1 MLDLGQ
7 LHKNTVYKNQGTPY
21 SLTRTITENGQ
32 PDILFHWHT
41 DVEIIYVHEGT
52 AKFHIDQ
59 EYFNSK
65 AGDIILIRPNAL
77 HSIHPIENQKH
88 YMDALNFQLDLMG
101 YSAMYRLPATPLQGR
116 ARLCSRDRTPSQGL
130 SSHPFLSN

>member
-21 SLTRTITENGQ
+21 SLTRTITKNGQ

-65 AGDIILIRPNAL
+65 AGDIILIRQHVSYL
-77 HSIHPIENQKH
+77 CDRLS
-88 YMDALNFQLDLMG
+88 LNV
-101 YSAMYRLPATPLQGR
+101 SKTLP
-116 ARLCSRDRTPSQGL
+116 
-130 SSHPFLSN
+130 

>member
-59 EYFNSK
+59 KYFNSK
-65 AGDIILIRPNAL
+65 AGDIILIRPNACL
-77 HSIHPIENQKH
+77 L
-88 YMDALNFQLDLMG
+88 YT
-101 YSAMYRLPATPLQGR
+101 SAIGSAPE
-116 ARLCSRDRTPSQGL
+116 D
-130 SSHPFLSN
+130 SHEKSPE

>member
-21 SLTRTITENGQ
+21 SLTRTITKNGQ

-65 AGDIILIRPNAL
+65 AGDIILIQSFGITASRVAGKIL
-77 HSIHPIENQKH
+77 ESVCV
-88 YMDALNFQLDLMG
+88 D
-101 YSAMYRLPATPLQGR
+101 LQGI
-116 ARLCSRDRTPSQGL
+116 LCHGTVAFRR
-130 SSHPFLSN
+130 